1 MKKKIALF
9 GAGGHAVSCIDII
22 ETEKNFTIDCILDKN
37 PKKKKLADYKIIQEN
52 DLNIENLIKKNIKNV
67 VICIG
72 QIKTS
77 KIRKE
82 LFYKLKKKG
91 FIFPVIKSPR
101 SIISK
106 RSKIDEGTIIFH
118 NCVINA
124 GANIGKNCIINTS
137 SIIEHG
143 VKIGDNSHISTGAI
157 INGDCV
163 IGKDTFIGSGS
174 VLKQGLKLKSK
185 VFIRMGSVIKK

>member
-22 ETEKNFTIDCILDKN
+22 ETEKKFSIECILDKYPN
-37 PKKKKLADYKIIQEN
+37 RKYLANYKIIEEN
-52 DLNIENLIKKNIKNV
+52 DLNIANLKKKNVKNV
-67 VICIG
+67 VISVG

-77 KIRKE
+77 KIRKD
-82 LFYKLKKKG
+82 LFYKLKKNG
-91 FIFPVIKSPR
+91 FIFPVIKSPS

-106 RSKIDEGTIIFH
+106 RSKIEEGTVIFH

-124 GANIGKNCIINTS
+124 GANIGKNCIINS
-137 SIIEHG
+137 SSLIEHG
-143 VKIGDNSHISTGAI
+143 VKIGDHSHISTGAI

-163 IGKDTFIGSGS
+163 IGNDTFIGSGS
-174 VLKQGLKLKSK
+174 ILKQGLKLKSK
-185 VFIRMGSVIKK
+185 TFIKMGSVLKK